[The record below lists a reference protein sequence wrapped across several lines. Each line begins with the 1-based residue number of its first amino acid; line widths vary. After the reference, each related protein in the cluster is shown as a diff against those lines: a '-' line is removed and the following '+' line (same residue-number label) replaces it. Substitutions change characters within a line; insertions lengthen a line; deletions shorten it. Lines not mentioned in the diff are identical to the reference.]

1 MTDWI
6 IFVIAIGAVAL
17 FVLGLSLTQIFKG
30 HPIDSEIGTNRHMR
44 QRGIR
49 CTAGEFMREES
60 KRSEG
65 TNPTETGCV
74 VCNPETNGTA
84 DCCTCMSPCDAGIH
98 EALVLRLVPVRKNAP
113 GPATLLRINTGCGYF
128 LDLQFIIRISI
139 YLYPIR

>member
-1 MTDWI
+1 MMTDWI

-49 CTAGEFMREES
+49 CTAGEFMREEG

-65 TNPTETGCV
+65 TNPTETGCA

-84 DCCTCMSPCDAGIH
+84 DCCTCISPCDA
-98 EALVLRLVPVRKNAP
+98 ASTKR
-113 GPATLLRINTGCGYF
+113 
-128 LDLQFIIRISI
+128 
-139 YLYPIR
+139 